1 MAGVVGRWEPM
12 KILIVE
18 DDPAARAALASAI
31 GEHYGVEV
39 AGDGKMGLE
48 MAEAF
53 RFDLILLDVMLP
65 QLDGLTICQH
75 LRAAHYDVPIL
86 LLTGKDSRTDRI
98 LGLDAGAD
106 DYLVKPCDM
115 EELLARVRAL
125 LRRGKA
131 LGSMLHWA
139 DLTVDPGNNQVT
151 YIDSQRGSKVPRP
164 IHLTPKE
171 FSLLELFLVNPQR
184 VFSRSVILDHLWSVA
199 DSPGEETVSTHI
211 KCLRQKLKA
220 VGSADPIETV
230 YGMGYRLRMQTPVSI
245 PPNTSPPAE
254 PTDSEKLAT
263 SMAKIWETSKVQ
275 FLGQLKTIQNVS
287 NEFSSGAMT
296 ADRRTEA
303 EREAHKLAGTLGMFG
318 LMEGS
323 QVARQ
328 LENMWRSAQPQPTAI
343 ADLVRRLGQAMQV
356 EPALATSAPK
366 VDKQPRL
373 AIIDDDRELA
383 ARLRIEALAWG
394 FQVEIATDLV
404 TARQTIATTSPD
416 VILLDLNF
424 PGPEDGLTLLT
435 EVMAHQPPIPVL
447 AFTGRGDLADRL
459 RVAKLGG
466 CVFLH
471 KPLPTHTILQAVNEA
486 LSKEDHANRI
496 LVVDDDP
503 AVVSTLTNLL
513 SPVGLEVFGVPSLQE
528 FWETLTTIAPNL
540 LILDLE
546 MPEVSGI
553 EICQT
558 IRNDLRWRQLPI
570 LFFSAHDSA
579 TELDRAFAA
588 GADDYICKTASAN
601 ELLTRIRHRLQ
612 RAGWQY
618 DRLITTT

>member
-1 MAGVVGRWEPM
+1 M

-18 DDPAARAALASAI
+18 DDPAARAALAATI
-31 GEHYGVEV
+31 GEYYGVEV
-39 AGDGKMGLE
+39 ASDGQQGLE

-131 LGSMLHWA
+131 IGAVLQWA
-139 DLTVDPGNNQVT
+139 DLTVDPSNNQVACAE
-151 YIDSQRGSKVPRP
+151 QP

-184 VFSRSVILDHLWSVA
+184 VFSRSAILDHLWNIA

-220 VGSADPIETV
+220 VGSEDPIETV
-230 YGMGYRLRMQTPVSI
+230 YGLGYRLRALADPLKKKSA
-245 PPNTSPPAE
+245 PKPLPPPAE
-254 PTDSEKLAT
+254 PKDADKLAA

-275 FLGQLKTIQNVS
+275 FLEQLKTIQAVS
-287 NEFSSGAMT
+287 SEFSSGAMT
-296 ADRRTEA
+296 VDRKAEA

-323 QVARQ
+323 NVARQ
-328 LENMWRSAQPQPTAI
+328 IENLWRAAQPQPTVI
-343 ADLVRRLGQAMQV
+343 ADLVQQLGQAMQV
-356 EPALATSAPK
+356 EPTLAASAPTAAN
-366 VDKQPRL
+366 QPRL
-373 AIIDDDRELA
+373 AIIDDDRVLA

-394 FQVEIATDLV
+394 FQVEIATDLL
-404 TARQTIATTSPD
+404 TARQMIATTPPD

-424 PGPEDGLTLLT
+424 PGSEDGLTLLT

-459 RVAKLGG
+459 QVAKLGG
-466 CVFLH
+466 CIFLH
-471 KPLPTHTILQAVNEA
+471 KPLPTHSILQAVNEA
-486 LSKEDHANRI
+486 LAKEDHANRI

-503 AVVSTLTNLL
+503 AVASALTNLL
-513 SPVGLEVFGVPSLQE
+513 SPVGLEVFGVPNLQQ

-546 MPEVSGI
+546 MPGVSGI

-588 GADDYICKTASAN
+588 GADDYICKTAPAS

-612 RAGWQY
+612 RAGWRY
-618 DRLITTT
+618 DRLITAP

>member
-1 MAGVVGRWEPM
+1 M
-12 KILIVE
+12 KVLIVE
-18 DDPAARAALASAI
+18 DDPVARAALAAAI

-53 RFDLILLDVMLP
+53 QFDLILLDVMLP

-131 LGSMLHWA
+131 IGSQLHWGA
-139 DLTVDPGNNQVT
+139 LSVDPNSNQVF
-151 YIDSQRGSKVPRP
+151 YGDRP

-171 FSLLELFLVNPQR
+171 FSLLELMLQNPQR
-184 VFSRSVILDHLWSVA
+184 VFSRSVILDHLWDVA
-199 DSPGEETVSTHI
+199 EAPGEETVSTHI

-220 VGSADPIETV
+220 VGSLDPIETV
-230 YGMGYRLRMQTPVSI
+230 YGLGYRLRMVVPS
-245 PPNTSPPAE
+245 PNLTSPKTIVGASLG
-254 PTDSEKLAT
+254 DSPDPSHEQNTADKLAA

-275 FLGQLKTIQNVS
+275 FLEQLRIIETISQELAQGQ
-287 NEFSSGAMT
+287 MT
-296 ADRRTEA
+296 ADRQAMA

-323 QVARQ
+323 VVARKLEHLWQ
-328 LENMWRSAQPQPTAI
+328 LLPPEPLEI
-343 ADLVRRLGQAMQV
+343 ANLVQQLGFAMQM
-356 EPALATSAPK
+356 EPSMVTPNSPSIS
-366 VDKQPRL
+366 QPRL
-373 AIIDDDRELA
+373 AIIDDDRVLA
-383 ARLRIEALAWG
+383 GRLRIEALAWG
-394 FQVEIATDLV
+394 FQVEIATDLM
-404 TARQTIATTSPD
+404 TARHVIVTYRPE

-424 PGPEDGLTLLT
+424 PGPDDGISLLT
-435 EVMAHQPPIPVL
+435 EVMDLQPPIPVL
-447 AFTGRGDLADRL
+447 AFTGRGNMADRL
-459 RVAKLGG
+459 QVAKLGG

-471 KPLPTHTILQAVNEA
+471 KPLPTHAILQAVKEA
-486 LSKEDHANRI
+486 LSQQDHANRI

-503 AVVSTLTNLL
+503 TVAAALTNLL
-513 SPVGLEVFGVPSLQE
+513 EPVGLEVFGVPNLQE
-528 FWETLTTIAPNL
+528 FWDTLDSIAPNL

-546 MPEVSGI
+546 MPGISGI
-553 EICQT
+553 DICQT
-558 IRNDLRWRQLPI
+558 IRNDLRWRHLPV
-570 LFFSAHDSA
+570 LFFSVHDGA
-579 TELDRAFAA
+579 RELDRAFGA
-588 GADDYICKTASAN
+588 GADDYICKTAPPA
-601 ELLTRIRHRLQ
+601 ELVTRIRHRLQ
-612 RAGWQY
+612 RAGWRY
-618 DRLITTT
+618 D

>member
-1 MAGVVGRWEPM
+1 M

-18 DDPAARAALASAI
+18 DDPIARAALAAAI

-53 RFDLILLDVMLP
+53 QFDLILLDVMLP

-75 LRAAHYDVPIL
+75 LRAAHYEVPIL

-131 LGSMLHWA
+131 IGSQLHWA
-139 DLTVDPGNNQVT
+139 DLSVDPYSNQVF
-151 YIDSQRGSKVPRP
+151 YGDRP

-171 FSLLELFLVNPQR
+171 FSLLELMLQNPQR
-184 VFSRSVILDHLWSVA
+184 VFSRSVILDHLWDVA
-199 DSPGEETVSTHI
+199 ETPGEETVSTHI

-220 VGSADPIETV
+220 VGSPDPIETV
-230 YGMGYRLRMQTPVSI
+230 YGLGYRLRAVTP
-245 PPNTSPPAE
+245 PPNLTPPKTTAPSNE
-254 PTDSEKLAT
+254 QSTTDKLAA

-275 FLGQLKTIQNVS
+275 FLNQLQIIETISKELAQGQI
-287 NEFSSGAMT
+287 T
-296 ADRRTEA
+296 ADRQAAA

-323 QVARQ
+323 VVARKLEQ
-328 LENMWRSAQPQPTAI
+328 LWQLVPPEPVEI
-343 ADLVRRLGQAMQV
+343 ANLVRQLGAAMQM
-356 EPALATSAPK
+356 ETSMATPHSPSSP
-366 VDKQPRL
+366 QPRL
-373 AIIDDDRELA
+373 AIIDDDRVLA
-383 ARLRIEALAWG
+383 GRLRIEALAWG
-394 FQVEIATDLV
+394 FQVEIAADLI
-404 TARQTIATTSPD
+404 TARHVIATHRPD

-424 PGPEDGLTLLT
+424 PGPNDGISLLT
-435 EVMAHQPPIPVL
+435 EVMELQPPIPVL
-447 AFTGRGDLADRL
+447 AFTGRGNLADRL
-459 RVAKLGG
+459 QVAKLGG

-471 KPLPTHTILQAVNEA
+471 KPLPTHAILQAVQDA
-486 LSKEDHANRI
+486 LSQQDHVNRV

-503 AVVSTLTNLL
+503 AVAAVLTNLL
-513 SPVGLEVFGVPSLQE
+513 APVGLEVFGVPNLQE
-528 FWETLTTIAPNL
+528 FWDTLDSIAPNL

-546 MPEVSGI
+546 MPGVSGI
-553 EICQT
+553 DICQT
-558 IRNDLRWRQLPI
+558 IRNDLRWRHLPV
-570 LFFSAHDSA
+570 LFFSVHDGA
-579 TELDRAFAA
+579 QELDRAFAA
-588 GADDYICKTASAN
+588 GADDYICKTAPPA
-601 ELLTRIRHRLQ
+601 ELVTRIRHRLQ
-612 RAGWQY
+612 RAGWRY
-618 DRLITTT
+618 D

>member
-1 MAGVVGRWEPM
+1 MTGILGIGTAGTM

-18 DDPAARAALASAI
+18 DDPVARAALAAAI

-39 AGDGKMGLE
+39 AGDGQMGLE

-53 RFDLILLDVMLP
+53 QFDLILLDVMLP

-131 LGSMLHWA
+131 IGSQLHWA
-139 DLTVDPGNNQVT
+139 DLSVDPHSNQVF
-151 YIDSQRGSKVPRP
+151 YGDRP

-171 FSLLELFLVNPQR
+171 FSLLELMLQNPQR
-184 VFSRSVILDHLWSVA
+184 VFSRSVILDHLWDVA
-199 DSPGEETVSTHI
+199 ETPGEETVSTHI

-220 VGSADPIETV
+220 GGSPDPIETV
-230 YGMGYRLRMQTPVSI
+230 YGLGYRLRAVTPA
-245 PPNTSPPAE
+245 PNLTLPKKNDPSKEQSTA
-254 PTDSEKLAT
+254 DKLAA

-275 FLGQLKTIQNVS
+275 FLEQLLILETISKELALGQL
-287 NEFSSGAMT
+287 T
-296 ADRRTEA
+296 ADRQATA

-323 QVARQ
+323 VVARKLEHLWQ
-328 LENMWRSAQPQPTAI
+328 LVPPEPFEI
-343 ADLVRRLGQAMQV
+343 ANLVQQLGAAMLM
-356 EPALATSAPK
+356 EPSMATPHSPASS
-366 VDKQPRL
+366 QPRL
-373 AIIDDDRELA
+373 AIIDDDRVLA
-383 ARLRIEALAWG
+383 DRLRIEALAWG
-394 FQVEIATDLV
+394 FQVEIAMDLI
-404 TARQTIATTSPD
+404 TARHVIITHRPE

-424 PGPEDGLTLLT
+424 PGPDDGISLLT
-435 EVMAHQPPIPVL
+435 DIMELQPPIPVL
-447 AFTGRGDLADRL
+447 AFTGRGNLADRL
-459 RVAKLGG
+459 QVAKLGG

-471 KPLPTHTILQAVNEA
+471 KPLPTHAILQAVQEA
-486 LSKEDHANRI
+486 LSQQDHANRV

-503 AVVSTLTNLL
+503 AVAAALTNLL
-513 SPVGLEVFGVPSLQE
+513 LPVGLEVFGVPNLQE
-528 FWETLTTIAPNL
+528 FWDTLDSIAPNL

-546 MPEVSGI
+546 MPGVSGI
-553 EICQT
+553 DICQT
-558 IRNDLRWRQLPI
+558 IRNDLRWRHLPV
-570 LFFSAHDSA
+570 LFFSIHDGA
-579 TELDRAFAA
+579 QELDRAFAA
-588 GADDYICKTASAN
+588 GADDYICKTAPPA
-601 ELLTRIRHRLQ
+601 ELVTRIRHRLQ
-612 RAGWQY
+612 RAGWRY
-618 DRLITTT
+618 D